1 MIHNS
6 IQNQFMLA
14 DQLSISESAS
24 HSRMQQNAAGC
35 WFLLSFQQLLA
46 SQKSHRRFG
55 LFHGEPWRTV
65 AKRPHGRPEIRLGLA
80 SQGLRTRPDLAMS
93 LHLSEWPE

>member
-14 DQLSISESAS
+14 DQLSVN
-24 HSRMQQNAAGC
+24 QQVIAGC
-35 WFLLSFQQLLA
+35 WLDAGWMLVLSFQQLLA
-46 SQKSHRRFG
+46 SQKSHRCFG
-55 LFHGEPWRTV
+55 LFHGEPWSLLQSSS
-65 AKRPHGRPEIRLGLA
+65 EIRLGLA

>member
-24 HSRMQQNAAGC
+24 HSRMQQDAAGC

-55 LFHGEPWRTV
+55 LFHGEAWL
-65 AKRPHGRPEIRLGLA
+65 GREATPQSSRDSAWLGFPRA
-80 SQGLRTRPDLAMS
+80 QNTTRSCDESAPL
-93 LHLSEWPE
+93 